1 MTRILTIIAL
11 LFATPAWAGE
21 VDGNSFFCEPPN
33 PNGRAYTAL
42 EFDNGYAI
50 TYWENQSEETQKYS
64 ASQLAVSWYIGDF
77 SMRLSLDR
85 KSLVLNLVNAETF
98 ETLVS
103 WNCSFE
109 NIQAA
114 KKRLADEH
122 TKRDRRLRE
131 GNQF

>member
-1 MTRILTIIAL
+1 MTRTLTIIAL

-21 VDGNSFFCEPPN
+21 VDENSFFCEPTDPI
-33 PNGRAYTAL
+33 GRASLAL
-42 EFDNGYAI
+42 EFNNGYAM
-50 TYWENQSEETQKYS
+50 TYWENQSEGTQKYS
-64 ASQLAVSWYIGDF
+64 ASPLAVSWYIGDF

-85 KSLVLNLVNAETF
+85 KSLVLDLVNAETF

-109 NIQAA
+109 NLSAA

-122 TKRDRRLRE
+122 TKSDRRLRE